1 MELEK
6 MIELLEKVCNV
17 YYVLEEVETIENLL
31 YNYYIDSG
39 MFTQDELDLLTN
51 INEWNVE
58 TFNDALFSRYGYRD
72 LEQMLE
78 EV

>member
-17 YYVLEEVETIENLL
+17 EYDINDFNSVEDLL
-31 YNYYIDSG
+31 YYYYIDSG

-51 INEWNVE
+51 INGWNVE
-58 TFNDALFSRYGYRD
+58 TFNDVLFSRYGYRD

>member
-17 YYVLEEVETIENLL
+17 EYDINDFNSVEDLL
-31 YNYYIDSG
+31 YYYYIDSG
-39 MFTQDELDLLTN
+39 MFTQDELDLITHVN
-51 INEWNVE
+51 DWNVE